1 MAVDIEVAGL
11 PGRGMGDEG
20 AGLESHLGDVADEH
34 RAAAVGSAVARDRRP
49 LPGRGAERAGPVPAV
64 SPLSAGELL
73 VPLVIVPVTAGPPP
87 SVWLRIAGSVLV
99 ALVIA
104 ALMA

>member
-20 AGLESHLGDVADEH
+20 AGLESHLGDVADED
-34 RAAAVGSAVARDRRP
+34 RAPAWGPP
-49 LPGRGAERAGPVPAV
+49 LPAIADPFPVVVPNSAGPVPAV

-73 VPLVIVPVTAGPPP
+73 APLVIVPVTAAPRP